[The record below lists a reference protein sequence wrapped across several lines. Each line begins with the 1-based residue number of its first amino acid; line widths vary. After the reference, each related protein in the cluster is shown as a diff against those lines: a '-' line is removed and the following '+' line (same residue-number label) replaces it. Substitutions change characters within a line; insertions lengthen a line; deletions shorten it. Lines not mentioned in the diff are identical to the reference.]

1 MGDNPPKNGFAIRCG
16 AESLRSDPGHSFQ
29 VLEGECLPGN
39 VGIGFAVVED
49 VDDVHQER
57 EIPQIDQT
65 ELGFAT
71 DGIAHDAGN
80 HQAFE
85 RNAGKRLRDLIVV
98 QPFAHQYAATSRTPA
113 EDGYIKVAQSDALRL
128 EPLA

>member
-71 DGIAHDAGN
+71 DGIAMM
-80 HQAFE
+80 
-85 RNAGKRLRDLIVV
+85 RVITRLSSVM
-98 QPFAHQYAATSRTPA
+98 PA
-113 EDGYIKVAQSDALRL
+113 SASVT
-128 EPLA
+128 